1 MGGVERVWSGQGERR
16 PGFGGRGERRAEYGR
31 KERTGRDWEEE
42 EDQRHNRLNSYK
54 SFKINNN

>member
-42 EDQRHNRLNSYK
+42 EDQRHNRLNLSL
-54 SFKINNN
+54 IHI